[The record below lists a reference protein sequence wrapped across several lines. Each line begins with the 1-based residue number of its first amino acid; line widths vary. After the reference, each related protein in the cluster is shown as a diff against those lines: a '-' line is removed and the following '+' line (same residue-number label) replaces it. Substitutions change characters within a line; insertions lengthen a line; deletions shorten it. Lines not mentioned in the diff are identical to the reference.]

1 MRGGAGWRA
10 EVGGHSV
17 GKAGGVVGMQG
28 PCFEF
33 RLKLFELVSSIAGL
47 RRALSALGVLRLPPW
62 YPLGSSVASARAFG
76 EAVEFTKL
84 WKGTYEKFQQ
94 ASNNAAP
101 SSRQDPG
108 AADRLRKALRRFP
121 RIPRYC
127 QFSANLLP
135 QAARARG

>member
-1 MRGGAGWRA
+1 MFSVLACSDVDARGRWPGQGAEVRGGAGWRA

-47 RRALSALGVLRLPPW
+47 KRALSALGVLRFPPW

-76 EAVEFTKL
+76 EAVKFTKP
-84 WKGTYEKFQQ
+84 WKGTYEKIQQ
-94 ASNNAAP
+94 ASNKIAPRSWAAAP
-101 SSRQDPG
+101 RSRQDPG
-108 AADRLRKALRRFP
+108 AVDL
-121 RIPRYC
+121 
-127 QFSANLLP
+127 
-135 QAARARG
+135 